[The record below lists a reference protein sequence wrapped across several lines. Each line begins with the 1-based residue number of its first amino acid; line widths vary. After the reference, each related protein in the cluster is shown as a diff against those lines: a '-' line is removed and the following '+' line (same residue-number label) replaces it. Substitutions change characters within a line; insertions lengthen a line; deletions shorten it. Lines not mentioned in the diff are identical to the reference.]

1 MARGVLRGLST
12 SRNDFLILAI
22 ISIGRLPVS
31 SLDGGCMASARRSF
45 FSDELRTWLSL
56 LFLALALHLQ
66 HASAEAL
73 VVAGEYVVEQRIPV
87 SSFGLGGAPRERYAV
102 YRSSGVARPLAA
114 SSMPAVVV
122 SYDPDKNDCARI
134 LAEHPELQSCSPNFI
149 ARLAALPNDPLIE
162 QQWAIGNEE
171 TGVDLDLPMAW
182 DMTTGAPSAVVAVT
196 DTGVDYTH
204 PDLAASM
211 WVNPGEIPNNGF
223 DDDANGYVDDVHGID
238 AVLGTGDP
246 QDIDG
251 HGTHVAGIIAAQGN
265 NGLGVV
271 GVAYTAKIMALQIFR
286 WYQNGAEWYVGA
298 PLDAQLRAYA
308 YVSMMS
314 QRGVSIVAV
323 NASFGGAGPPEQL
336 SLAAIAELGARAITF
351 VAAAGNEGQNND
363 VLPSYPASFALPNVI
378 SVTAVGSNGGLGGE
392 SWWQPNYGPSTVH
405 VGAPGAAILS
415 TIYDGTGYGVK
426 SGTSMATP
434 HVTGIVA
441 LMKSVRSD
449 LFPQTIRQILMD
461 SGRALPSLAGWTISG
476 RMVNAQSALLAVG
489 GLPHPTPTPT
499 LTPTPTPTPEE
510 ALKQDGRFRIRIGG
524 GYGYRR
530 TFSFR
535 SRLYVSIVRDDFVSA
550 AESDPAE
557 MRVFAYVNGYQCAG
571 HFYYPEGFRWG
582 WVEWWSGLSY
592 PRKDL
597 NIRFAVTNGVGDVSW
612 SDSVTMTGLSRR
624 GGRRAGLERNFTRIS
639 AACHSLTSTMQSTQ

>member
-1 MARGVLRGLST
+1 MAP
-12 SRNDFLILAI
+12 A
-22 ISIGRLPVS
+22 
-31 SLDGGCMASARRSF
+31 MRRF
-45 FSDELRTWLSL
+45 FSSGYRTWFSL
-56 LFLALALHLQ
+56 LIFAVSLNLQ
-66 HASAEAL
+66 RASAEAL
-73 VVAGEYVVEQRIPV
+73 VVVGEYVVEQRIAV
-87 SSFGLGGAPRERYAV
+87 SPLSLSGAPRERYTV
-102 YRSSGVARPLAA
+102 YRSSGVARSLAA
-114 SSMPAVVV
+114 SSVPAEVVP
-122 SYDPDKNDCARI
+122 YDPDKNDCARI
-134 LAEHPELQSCSPNFI
+134 LAEHPELQSCSPNFV

-162 QQWAIGNEE
+162 QQWAVGNED

-182 DMTTGAPSAVVAVT
+182 DITTGAPSTVLAVT

-204 PDLAASM
+204 PDLAPSM
-211 WVNPGEIPNNGF
+211 WVNPGEIPNNGL

-265 NGLGVV
+265 NGLGVA

-308 YVSMMS
+308 YISMMS
-314 QRGVSIVAV
+314 QRGVAIVAV
-323 NASFGGAGPPEQL
+323 NASFGGEGPPEQL
-336 SLAAIAELGARAITF
+336 SLSAIAELGARAITF

-363 VLPSYPASFALPNVI
+363 VVPSYPASYTLPNVI
-378 SVTAVGSNGGLGGE
+378 SVTAVGSNGELGGE

-441 LMKSVRSD
+441 LMKSVRPD

-461 SGRALPSLAGWTISG
+461 SGRALPSLSGWTISG
-476 RMVNAQSALLAVG
+476 RMVNAEGALLAAG
-489 GLPHPTPTPT
+489 ALPQPTPTPT
-499 LTPTPTPTPEE
+499 LTPTPTPTPEGG
-510 ALKQDGRFRIRIGG
+510 LKPDGRFRIRIGG

-535 SRLYVSIVRDDFVSA
+535 SRLYVSIIRDDFVSA
-550 AESDPAE
+550 AASAPAE
-557 MRVFAYVNGYQCAG
+557 MRVFAYVNGYRCAD
-571 HFYYPEGFRWG
+571 HLYYPEGFRWG

-597 NIRFAVTNGVGDVSW
+597 SIRFAVTNGAGDVAW
-612 SDSVTMTGLSRR
+612 SDAVTMTGLPRR
-624 GGRRAGLERNFTRIS
+624 GGRRAGFERNFARIS
-639 AACHSLTSTMQSTQ
+639 AVCHSLTSSMQSTQ